1 MSNFT
6 LPPVL
11 TVGEAA
17 RYSGLH
23 RDRVSAAIRKRE
35 LPAVNIE
42 GRRFVRPPDLTAWLE
57 SLGLTI
63 VNEVTR

>member
-1 MSNFT
+1 MTFT

-23 RDRVSAAIRKRE
+23 RDRIAAAIRKRE
-35 LPAVNIE
+35 LPHIDLE
-42 GRRFVRPPDLTAWLE
+42 GRRFVRPDALTAWLD
-57 SLGLTI
+57 SLGLSI
-63 VNEVTR
+63 INQVTR